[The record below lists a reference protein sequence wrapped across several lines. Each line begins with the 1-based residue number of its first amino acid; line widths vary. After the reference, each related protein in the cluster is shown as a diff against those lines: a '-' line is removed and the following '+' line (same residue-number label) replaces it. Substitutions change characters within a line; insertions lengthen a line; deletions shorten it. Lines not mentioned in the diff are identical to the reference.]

1 MSRDYGSLLGDWYIT
16 LIEVATVFGTC
27 QEHLRQSLAKRA
39 DSIRGLEKEFR
50 ERVELPRLQPAD
62 RCIGRIK
69 PYGATQRGADAL
81 ERLRALRVSASGIS
95 SLRGHHTP
103 AEYDFTARL
112 NLRWHKLRDLE
123 KQLAA
128 VNMARYEME
137 QTVPSTYYL
146 HVLGEMK
153 DIRPCI
159 KSEQAVAI
167 FTLHRAGV
175 PAEYVAGVTS
185 PAHLNPETAKA
196 ILGLYADGTPAEYAK
211 EIL

>member
-1 MSRDYGSLLGDWYIT
+1 MNELQAAYKEWWETFIELANVFGSRDDGLKKSL
-16 LIEVATVFGTC
+16 
-27 QEHLRQSLAKRA
+27 SKRA
-39 DSIRGLEKEFR
+39 DSLLELEREFR
-50 ERVELPRLQPAD
+50 GKVELPRLRPAVQCVGRQIQPH
-62 RCIGRIK
+62 
-69 PYGATQRGADAL
+69 GAAQRASKAL
-81 ERLRALRVSASGIS
+81 DRLRALRVSASGIS

-137 QTVPSTYYL
+137 RTVPSVYYL

-153 DIRPCI
+153 DIRPNVG
-159 KSEQAVAI
+159 SEQAIAI
-167 FTLHRAGV
+167 FTLYRAGV
-175 PAEYVAGVTS
+175 PAEYVAGVAA
-185 PAHLNPETAKA
+185 PLLLNPETAKA
-196 ILGLYADGTPAEYAK
+196 ILGLYTDGTPAEYAK